1 MSYMNGGSSMMPMMS
16 SSAISVCLV
25 AALGVG
31 AFFWMNQGEKTTPSP
46 TPQIVIDEEEN
57 TPASLEASTYRLK
70 NGGLTMSVDNSNCS
84 NRNIQM
90 QDGVEGDK
98 GQWIAVPVRDNVYNI
113 KSNARQMMGC
123 DVAFLTASSSCN
135 GTSLEQP
142 KFLDR
147 QEWEINDVGGRRTI
161 RSISCKNSNL
171 PSYLSGGGRGNAN
184 RNVGLTTKGGSPFTF
199 EAVA

>member
-1 MSYMNGGSSMMPMMS
+1 MNGGSSMMPMLS
-16 SSAISVCLV
+16 SSAMSVCVV

-31 AFFWMNQGEKTTPSP
+31 AFFWLNKSEKPTQSP
-46 TPQIVIDEEEN
+46 VTSAPTDEEEDKK
-57 TPASLEASTYRLK
+57 TPVSLEASTYRLK

-84 NRNIQM
+84 NRNVQM
-90 QDGVEGDK
+90 ADGVEGDK

-147 QEWEINDVGGRRTI
+147 QEWEVMDVGGKRTI
-161 RSISCKNSNL
+161 RSVSCKNSNL
-171 PSYLSGGGRGNAN
+171 PSYLSGGGRGESN
-184 RNVGLTTKGGSPFTF
+184 RNVGLTSKGGSPFIF
-199 EAVA
+199 EAVV